1 MHLHLQVQERE
12 RAITTATNY
21 RFSSSDVDKIVAAK
35 GRFARGPGG
44 ARKNFAVRKTELLK
58 ERDRAAEAGEQ
69 VAVAEVEASL
79 AALEARAEQL
89 EKGREGSLGLVQ
101 AINARNRAGNVARAL
116 ENIRSEAGQEQE
128 QDPFTRSTGAGVDL
142 VLGWCWC

>member
-101 AINARNRAGNVARAL
+101 AINARNRAGNVTRAL

-128 QDPFTRSTGAGVDL
+128 QDPFTRSAGAGVDL